1 MNFRDF
7 GPWLL
12 APLALLAASVPRI
25 NSGVQSRANS
35 ALPTVAQAEKAAANI
50 AETKSAS
57 LSVSDVSHVSLR
69 AASRQPDHFAESF
82 GFMLLVFLC
91 GVMRRRLCNF
101 SDFLKTAPLIFARI
115 WLLNQ
120 LLDD

>member
-1 MNFRDF
+1 
-7 GPWLL
+7 
-12 APLALLAASVPRI
+12 
-25 NSGVQSRANS
+25 
-35 ALPTVAQAEKAAANI
+35 
-50 AETKSAS
+50 
-57 LSVSDVSHVSLR
+57 
-69 AASRQPDHFAESF
+69 
-82 GFMLLVFLC
+82 MLLVFLC